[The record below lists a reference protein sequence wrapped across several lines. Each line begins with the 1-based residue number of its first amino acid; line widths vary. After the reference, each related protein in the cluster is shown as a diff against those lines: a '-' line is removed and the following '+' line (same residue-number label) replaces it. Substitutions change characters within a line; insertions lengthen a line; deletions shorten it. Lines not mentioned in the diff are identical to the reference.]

1 MATATLILVVSG
13 VISALLVLYA
23 LVIALRQRPTQS
35 TDLSALWPPRYFLG
49 ELQRPPP
56 SSPRMPAAQP
66 EARPTATPERPAT
79 PTSVIPASE
88 QLTRL
93 NNIEATSLIRSE
105 ELQPPFDEDSPLD
118 RTSRI
123 RHSLPP
129 TEPE

>member
-13 VISALLVLYA
+13 AISALLVLYA
-23 LVIALRQRPTQS
+23 LVIALRQRPTKS

-49 ELQRPPP
+49 ELHRPPP
-56 SSPRMPAAQP
+56 SSPRTSVAQP
-66 EARPTATPERPAT
+66 EARPTAAFERPTT
-79 PTSVIPASE
+79 PTNVIPAAE
-88 QLTRL
+88 QPTRL
-93 NNIEATSLIRSE
+93 DNIEATSLIRSE

-118 RTSRI
+118 RTSQV